1 VAILYMRTSTI
12 RRSAGRTAVAA
23 AAYRA
28 AVALEDPRTG
38 ERYDFTRKRGVA
50 ASGLAGWKGTRGELW
65 AAAEKAER
73 RRDATVAREVV
84 IAIPHELPPERAA
97 ALLRDWAEWIAR
109 RHGCAADWS
118 LHLPGREGDR
128 RNLHGHILLTTR
140 RSDGARLTEKTRELD
155 DRKAGSRHLR
165 AWRAEWAKRARAAL
179 AEIGVA
185 ADLDPRPYAAQAR
198 EKRVPFAAR
207 GRAPRPRP
215 RRPGAAGRA
224 RGGGAP
230 QRHAPSAQRGGS
242 GVAARAGRHACRR
255 DRRGR
260 LGRTAAAASAGALRA
275 GRDDLRRI
283 TLPPAENPTR

>member
-28 AVALEDPRTG
+28 AVALDDPRTG
-38 ERYDFTRKRGVA
+38 ERHDFTRKRGVA
-50 ASGLAGWKGTRGELW
+50 ASGLAGWKGTRGDLW
-65 AAAEKAER
+65 AAAERAER

-84 IAIPHELPPERAA
+84 IAIPHELPPDRAA

-185 ADLDPRPYAAQAR
+185 ADLDPRSYAEQAR
-198 EKRVPFAAR
+198 EKRVPALLGGEHLGPARAAL
-207 GRAPRPRP
+207 
-215 RRPGAAGRA
+215 A
-224 RGGGAP
+224 RQGVP
-230 QRHAPSAQRGGS
+230 
-242 GVAARAGRHACRR
+242 VAAALRNATRQALNAEVRAWRR
-255 DRRGR
+255 ALDDT
-260 LGRTAAAASAGALRA
+260 LAAVIDEAASG
-275 GRDDLRRI
+275 G
-283 TLPPAENPTR
+283 PPPPHQRVR